1 MLKSSEPKEI
11 KKGRGGRAT
20 ENMLYGLANHLRRC
34 SREPVFIARDRAH
47 ISKGEVQ

>member
-11 KKGRGGRAT
+11 KKGRGGHAT

-34 SREPVFIARDRAH
+34 SREPVFVARDRAH